1 MSREVYVPY
10 EYTSYYIQ
18 RFGLEDETSEHH
30 EEMVRR
36 VNEIDNLVKEFIKYC
51 VRNKILIY
59 NYDLGTFEKLLY
71 DGYSY
76 DEAFEKIISGYVTNT
91 RFMNLLKRIER
102 MYLDRELT
110 YDEIREFYEK
120 HRDKSLREFGREGPQ
135 YKNYLES
142 DCAYTLSD
150 SDENSDSDEYNPYE
164 QQEKLL

>member
-1 MSREVYVPY
+1 MNREVYVPY
-10 EYTSYYIQ
+10 EYTSNYIR
-18 RFGLEDETSEHH
+18 RFGLEGETPEQH
-30 EEMVRR
+30 EEMVKR

-59 NYDLGTFEKLLY
+59 SYSLSTFEKLLY

-76 DEAFEKIISGYVTNT
+76 EEALEKIKSGYVTDT

-142 DCAYTLSD
+142 DCFYTLSY
-150 SDENSDSDEYNPYE
+150 SDENSDSDEYNPFE